1 MSDDTIRVGFI
12 GSGGIAGTH
21 IKFLKMV
28 KGVEIIALSDTS
40 QAAMD
45 ARIKEH
51 QLQDAKT
58 FTDYKQMLKMKAIDA
73 VSVCTPNFLHYRPT
87 VDALRAGKHVMV
99 EKPMAMSAREAKAM
113 CDAAK
118 KAKKVLSI
126 GFQQRF
132 VPGTSFLRRAVEEGK
147 LGDIVYVRAQALRRR
162 GIPSWGVFGRK
173 DLQGGGP
180 LIDIGVHI
188 IEVSHYLMGK
198 PKPVAAS
205 ANTYTYLGNKKPEA
219 TAPWGDW
226 DYKTYTVE
234 DLAIGLVRFDNGATL
249 VIEAS
254 FAAHMEQNDIF
265 QTTVFGTKAG
275 AQWGGS
281 GPKLFTDYCGKMV
294 NIEPKALERDDAFL
308 VKMRSWIES
317 IQGAPNPSPGEDGL
331 AVQQI
336 LDALYLSGEKGREVI
351 IK

>member
-1 MSDDTIRVGFI
+1 MSEKVRVGFI

-21 IKFLKMV
+21 IKYLKLV
-28 KGVEIIALSDTS
+28 KDVEVIALSDVS

-51 QLQDAKT
+51 QLQDVKT
-58 FTDYKQMLKMKAIDA
+58 FTDYKPMLKMKEIDA

-87 VDALRAGKHVMV
+87 IDALRAGKHVIV
-99 EKPMAMSAREAKAM
+99 EKPMAMNAREAKAM

-118 KAKKVLSI
+118 KAKKVLTI

-132 VPGTSFLRRAVEEGK
+132 NPGTGFLRRAVEEGK

-205 ANTYTYLGNKKPEA
+205 ANCYTYLGNKKPEA

-254 FAAHMEQNDIF
+254 FAAHMEDNDIF
-265 QTTVFGTKAG
+265 KTTLMGTKAG
-275 AQWGGS
+275 ASWGG
-281 GPKLFTDYCGKMV
+281 GPPRIFTDYCGKMV
-294 NIEPKALERDDAFL
+294 NIEPKALEKEDGFA

-317 IQGAPNPSPGEDGL
+317 IHGAPNPAPGEDGL

-336 LDALYLSGEKGREVI
+336 LDALYLSSEKGREVT